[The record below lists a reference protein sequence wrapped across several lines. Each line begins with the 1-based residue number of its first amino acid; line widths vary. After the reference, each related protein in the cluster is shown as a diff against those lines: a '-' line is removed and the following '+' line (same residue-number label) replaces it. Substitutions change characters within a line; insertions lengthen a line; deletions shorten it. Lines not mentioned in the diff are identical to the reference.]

1 MKDYNGTIHRLGE
14 EVLADGE
21 AAPGM
26 RAQLRSHVLGDQISL
41 EGAPVAYT
49 YDLDGMRNGL
59 TLARLGQL
67 TRTPRERRADPGP
80 LTEIA
85 EAYADL
91 ADRYEAAHP
100 RRVELL
106 AIAATMWSLAGYQ
119 ANAATLAV
127 TFTRE
132 ARSLFARG
140 ELEVFETPTTAAPYR
155 IAELTGAV
163 LRRDLDTVSRL
174 GQQTA
179 DDLPALGQRLVG
191 ETAEGRADV
200 ADAAMLAAYGLTG
213 RAVRNLAALWRTGN
227 RAAGQAAVVDLR
239 KAASVLLD
247 ASVADTWTLI
257 DSLAHVAEDIVATS
271 PWLLLRRAAT
281 WGRLWE
287 RYLKALIVAERPVIQ
302 VWPSQRA
309 ALDAGLVDAAARNM
323 AVTMPTSAG
332 KTHIAEWAILHALA
346 PRPGDENH
354 WWLVSRLA
362 VYVVPTRALAAQ
374 VERHLAESLEL
385 LGLRVSSLFGGAE
398 HVRYEMQLLDFTDV
412 LVVTSEKLDLLLRN
426 MPELASRL
434 SLVLADEGHT
444 IDRSERGLRL
454 EMLLTRIR
462 RTAPTARLLLLS
474 AVLPNGD
481 DLARWLDPD
490 ADGTNLASIN
500 WSPSRLRMGVFSWRG
515 RDVDGQQ
522 GAIDYR
528 NGGTGEFFLPR
539 VLTRHKRRVKLYPE
553 APKDVAAA
561 LALHFDRL
569 GPVLISQPTKVKAR
583 AAAKALGDALKK
595 QGARKLGTA
604 DGSFSAEVAQRRLEA
619 SAEIGRH
626 IGTSHELAIMVL
638 GGYAYHHAEVP
649 QAVRNCLERAY
660 RNGALRVLCAT
671 STLSQ
676 GMNLPTKT
684 VLVPDTW
691 RGQNDRV
698 SVRDFWNTAGRAGRA
713 GRETEGHV
721 VLIAKDA
728 RAAQDLRRRY
738 LDRDKIEPVISTLA
752 SLYYEL
758 VTARL
763 GHRPET
769 GEDLTALDLA
779 DPTGE
784 QLAQWAEGLDVQL
797 LTLLAEEVVDTP
809 DQQLLEQAAQALLGD
824 TLAGH
829 QLGAEAWSLAPLARF
844 SARRVAAIAHRLPD
858 RPARA
863 AIVRSGLS
871 VQGGIDALAAAEQ
884 IQTVLDVR
892 PELFTDEHW
901 PHLQRLILSLAADV
915 HEVQRSIRQKKVAA
929 PALIPLA
936 TDWIAGLPAADLH
949 ETHHGNLLTP
959 NITATISTIDK
970 IIVQD
975 LAWVVSALL
984 QLLELRRGV
993 PAEGHLAA
1001 LPAMI
1006 KYGVGSPAACYASS
1020 IGIHDRATATAL
1032 ANNCPYPEPTFRQFL
1047 DWLGQL
1053 TTDEITTLTDPG
1065 TARLLIR
1072 STERRSPR
1080 ATQAAILSGNGIFTC
1095 PLRGVRHSGND
1106 AYLAQLP
1113 AGTPLDLVRDPGN
1126 DADPNAIQIQHQGVS
1141 LGWIAREITR
1151 PLALALDEDPA
1162 PRIYAQLATD
1172 ARSIAQQ
1179 NGADELHVH
1188 NTVALTIM
1196 LAPRDH
1202 PPRPT

>member
-1 MKDYNGTIHRLGE
+1 VKDYNGILHRLGE
-14 EVLADGE
+14 EALNDGE
-21 AAPGM
+21 AAPGL

-41 EGAPVAYT
+41 EGAPIAYT
-49 YDLDGMRNGL
+49 YDLDSVRNGL

-91 ADRYEAAHP
+91 AERYGAAHP

-106 AIAATMWSLAGYQ
+106 TIAASMWSLAGYQ

-127 TFTRE
+127 TFTHE
-132 ARSLFARG
+132 AQSLFARG
-140 ELEVFETPTTAAPYR
+140 ELGGFETPTTAAPYR

-163 LRRDLDTVSRL
+163 LRRDLDAVSRL

-179 DDLPALGQRLVG
+179 DDLPVLGQRLVG
-191 ETAEGRADV
+191 ETAEGRADM
-200 ADAAMLAAYGLTG
+200 ADAAVLAAYGLTG
-213 RAVRNLAALWRTGN
+213 RAARNLASLWRTGN
-227 RAAGQAAVVDLR
+227 RVAGQAAVADLR

-257 DSLAHVAEDIVATS
+257 DSLSHVTEDIVATS
-271 PWLLLRRAAT
+271 PWLLLRRATT

-309 ALDAGLVDAAARNM
+309 ALDAGLVDAASRNM
-323 AVTMPTSAG
+323 VVTMPTSAG

-346 PRPGDENH
+346 PRPRDENH

-398 HVRYEMQLLDFTDV
+398 HVRYETQLLDFTDV

-426 MPELASRL
+426 LPELASRL
-434 SLVLADEGHT
+434 ALVLVDEGHT

-462 RTAPTARLLLLS
+462 RTTPAARLLLLS
-474 AVLPNGD
+474 AVLPNGK
-481 DLARWLDPD
+481 DLAHWLDPD
-490 ADGTNLASIN
+490 ADATNLASIN

-515 RDVDGQQ
+515 HHIDGQQ
-522 GAIDYR
+522 GGIDYG
-528 NGGTGEFFLPR
+528 NGGNSEFFLPR
-539 VLTRHKRRVKLYPE
+539 VLTRHKRRVHLFPN

-569 GPVLISQPTKVKAR
+569 GPVLIAQPTKVKAR
-583 AAAKALGDALKK
+583 AAAKALGKALKK
-595 QGARKLGTA
+595 QDTPKLGTA
-604 DGSFSAEVAQRRLEA
+604 DGSFSSDVAQQRREA

-626 IGTSHELAIMVL
+626 IGNSHELASMVL
-638 GGYAYHHAEVP
+638 EGYAYHHAEVP

-721 VLIAKDA
+721 ILIAKDT
-728 RAAQDLRRRY
+728 RAAHELRRY
-738 LDRDKIEPVISTLA
+738 MNRDKIEPVVSTLA
-752 SLYYEL
+752 WLYFKL
-758 VTARL
+758 ATARL
-763 GHRPET
+763 GYQPAA

-779 DPTGE
+779 DTTDG
-784 QLAQWAEGLDVQL
+784 QLAEWAEGLDTQL
-797 LTLLAEEVVDTP
+797 LALLAEEVVDTP
-809 DQQLLEQAAQALLGD
+809 DQHLLEQAAQALLSD

-829 QLGAEAWSLAPLARF
+829 QLGAREWSLAPLARY

-858 RPARA
+858 RPTRA

-871 VQGGIDALAAAEQ
+871 IQGGIDALAAAEQ
-884 IQTVLDVR
+884 IQTDLDAR
-892 PELFTDEHW
+892 PELLTTDHW
-901 PHLQRLILSLAADV
+901 PDLQRLVLTRAADV
-915 HEVQRSIRQKKVAA
+915 REVQQGIRQKQVSAS
-929 PALIPLA
+929 ALVPVTIDWISGFPA
-936 TDWIAGLPAADLH
+936 TDLH
-949 ETHHGNLLTP
+949 QTHHGTLLTLD
-959 NITATISTIDK
+959 ITATTSAIDK

-984 QLLELRRGV
+984 QLLELQRGV
-993 PAEGHLAA
+993 PAAGHLAA

-1006 KYGVGSPAACYASS
+1006 KYGVNSPAACYASS
-1020 IGIHDRATATAL
+1020 IGIHDRATATTL
-1032 ANNCPYPEPTFRQFL
+1032 AANYPYPEPTFRQFL
-1047 DWLGQL
+1047 DWLSQL
-1053 TTDEITTLTDPG
+1053 TTEEIIALTDPD

-1072 STERRSPR
+1072 STERHSPR
-1080 ATQAAILSGNGIFTC
+1080 TAQAAILSGSGTFTC
-1095 PLRGVRHSGND
+1095 PLRGVRHSGNA

-1113 AGTPLDLVRDPGN
+1113 AGTFLDLAREPGN
-1126 DADPNAIQIQHQGVS
+1126 QADPNAIQVQHQGAF
-1141 LGWIAREITR
+1141 LGWVAREIAR
-1151 PLALALDEDPA
+1151 PLALALDSDAA
-1162 PRIYAQLATD
+1162 PRIYTQLNVDPRAL
-1172 ARSIAQQ
+1172 ALQ
-1179 NGADELHVH
+1179 NGIEQLSVH
-1188 NTVALTIM
+1188 NAITLTVTLTS
-1196 LAPRDH
+1196 H
-1202 PPRPT
+1202 

>member
-1 MKDYNGTIHRLGE
+1 MKDYNGTIRRLGE
-14 EVLADGE
+14 EVLNEGE
-21 AAPGM
+21 AAPGP
-26 RAQLRSHVLGDQISL
+26 RAQLRSHVLGSQISI
-41 EGAPVAYT
+41 EGAPAAYT
-49 YDLDGMRNGL
+49 YDLDGMRRSL

-91 ADRYEAAHP
+91 ADRYEAANP

-119 ANAATLAV
+119 ANASTLAA
-127 TFTRE
+127 TFTGE
-132 ARSLFARG
+132 VRSLFARG
-140 ELEVFETPTTAAPYR
+140 EREVYEAPTTAAPYR

-163 LRRDLDTVSRL
+163 LRRDLDEVARL
-174 GQQTA
+174 GAQA
-179 DDLPALGQRLVG
+179 AVDLPALGQRLVG
-191 ETAEGRADV
+191 EASEGRADG
-200 ADAAMLAAYGLTG
+200 ADAAVLAAYGLAG
-213 RAVRNLAALWRTGN
+213 RAARSLASLWLSGN
-227 RAAGQAAVVDLR
+227 RAAGRAAVTDLR

-257 DSLAHVAEDIVATS
+257 DSLAHVAEDVVATS
-271 PWLLLRRAAT
+271 PWMLLRRAAT
-281 WGRLWE
+281 WGNLWE

-309 ALDAGLVDAAARNM
+309 ALDAGLVDAVARNM

-346 PRPGDENH
+346 PRPGDGDR
-354 WWLVSRLA
+354 WWFFPRLA

-374 VERHLAESLEL
+374 VEKHLTESLEL

-398 HVRYEMQLLDFTDV
+398 HVRYETQLLDFTDV

-426 MPELASRL
+426 MPELAPRL
-434 SLVLADEGHT
+434 ALVLVDEGHT

-462 RTAPTARLLLLS
+462 RTTPTARLLLLS

-481 DLARWLDPD
+481 DLARWLDPSAD
-490 ADGTNLASIN
+490 ATNLAKIN

-522 GAIDYR
+522 GAIDYG
-528 NGGTGEFFLPR
+528 NDGSSEFFLPR
-539 VLTRHKRRVKLYPE
+539 VLTRHVKRVNLFPD

-569 GPVLISQPTKVKAR
+569 GPVLIAQPTKIKAR
-583 AAAKALGDALKK
+583 AAARALGEALKK
-595 QGARKLGTA
+595 EGAPKLGAKDGPFNA
-604 DGSFSAEVAQRRLEA
+604 DVVQRRLEA
-619 SAEIGRH
+619 SAEIARH
-626 IGTSHELAIMVL
+626 VGTGHELATMVL
-638 GGYAYHHAEVP
+638 QGYAYHHAEVP
-649 QAVRNCLERAY
+649 QAVRHCLERAY

-713 GRETEGHV
+713 GLETEGHV
-721 VLIAKDA
+721 ILIAKDA
-728 RAAQDLRRRY
+728 NTARELRRRY
-738 LDRDKIEPVISTLA
+738 LDHDKIEPVISTLA
-752 SLYYEL
+752 WLYYEL
-758 VTARL
+758 VIARL
-763 GHRPET
+763 GHRPEA
-769 GEDLTALDLA
+769 GQDLSGLDLA

-784 QLAQWAEGLDVQL
+784 RQSEWAEGLDIQL
-797 LTLLAEEVVDTP
+797 LALLAEEIIDTP
-809 DQQLLEQAAQALLGD
+809 DQHLLEQAAQALLGD

-829 QLGAEAWSLAPLARF
+829 QLGAQGWSLAPLARF
-844 SARRVAAIAHRLPD
+844 SARRTAAIAQRLPN

-863 AIVRSGLS
+863 AIIRSGLS

-884 IQTVLDVR
+884 IHTTLDDH
-892 PELFTDEHW
+892 PELLTVDNW
-901 PHLQRLILSLAADV
+901 PHLQRLVLTLSINV
-915 HEVQRSIRQKKVAA
+915 HEVQRSTRQKKVAA
-929 PALIPLA
+929 PALVSLA
-936 TDWIAGLPAADLH
+936 TDWIAGLPTADLH
-949 ETHHGNLLTP
+949 RSHHGDLLTP
-959 NITATISTIDK
+959 DITATTSAIDK

-993 PAEGHLAA
+993 PAEGRLAA

-1020 IGIHDRATATAL
+1020 IGIHDRAAASVL
-1032 ANNCPYPEPTFRQFL
+1032 ADTCPYPEPTFGQFL
-1047 DWLGQL
+1047 DWLSQL
-1053 TTDEITTLTDPG
+1053 STDEITRITDPG

-1072 STERRSPR
+1072 SAERRSPR
-1080 ATQAAILSGNGIFTC
+1080 IAQATILSGTGTFTC
-1095 PLRGVRHSGND
+1095 PLRGVRHASSA

-1113 AGTPLDLVRDPGN
+1113 AGTSLELVRDRSN
-1126 DADPNAIQIQHQGVS
+1126 KADPNAVQVQHQGVF
-1141 LGWIAREITR
+1141 LGWIAREIAR
-1151 PLALALDEDPA
+1151 PLALALNDDFAPHTRTQLSTDP
-1162 PRIYAQLATD
+1162 RSLVLQHGIDQL
-1172 ARSIAQQ
+1172 S
-1179 NGADELHVH
+1179 VH
-1188 NTVALTIM
+1188 NAITLQVTFNSQ
-1196 LAPRDH
+1196 
-1202 PPRPT
+1202 

>member
-1 MKDYNGTIHRLGE
+1 MKDYNGTLHRLGE
-14 EVLADGE
+14 EVLIDGE
-21 AAPGM
+21 ASPGL
-26 RAQLRSHVLGDQISL
+26 RAQLRSHVLGNQISL

-80 LTEIA
+80 MTEIA

-106 AIAATMWSLAGYQ
+106 VIAATMWSLAGYQ

-127 TFTRE
+127 AFTRE
-132 ARSLFARG
+132 ARSMFAFG

-163 LRRDLDTVSRL
+163 LRRDLDEVSRL

-179 DDLPALGQRLVG
+179 DDLRVLGQRLLG

-200 ADAAMLAAYGLTG
+200 ADAAVLAAYGLTG
-213 RAVRNLAALWRTGN
+213 RAARNLAALWRTGN
-227 RAAGQAAVVDLR
+227 RAAGHAAVADLR
-239 KAASVLLD
+239 KASSILLD

-346 PRPGDENH
+346 PRPGDENR
-354 WWLVSRLA
+354 WWLFSRLA

-426 MPELASRL
+426 MPELAARL
-434 SLVLADEGHT
+434 ALVLVDEGHA

-462 RTAPTARLLLLS
+462 RTAPAARLLLLS
-474 AVLPNGD
+474 AVLPNGE

-490 ADGTNLASIN
+490 ADATNLASIN
-500 WSPSRLRMGVFSWRG
+500 WSPSRLRTGVFSWRG
-515 RDVDGQQ
+515 READGQQ
-522 GAIDYR
+522 GAIDYG

-539 VLTRHKRRVKLYPE
+539 VLTRHKKRVNLFPS

-569 GPVLISQPTKVKAR
+569 GPVLIAQPTKIKAR
-583 AAAKALGDALKK
+583 AAAKALGEALKK
-595 QGARKLGTA
+595 EGAPKLGMT
-604 DGSFSAEVAQRRLEA
+604 DGSFNAEVARRRLEA
-619 SAEIGRH
+619 SAEIGRY
-626 IGTSHELAIMVL
+626 IGNSHELTIMVL

-649 QAVRNCLERAY
+649 QAVRTCLERAY

-713 GRETEGHV
+713 GQETEGHV
-721 VLIAKDA
+721 VLIAKDSS
-728 RAAQDLRRRY
+728 AAQELRRHY
-738 LDRDKIEPVISTLA
+738 LDRDRIEPVVSTLGW
-752 SLYYEL
+752 LYYEL
-758 VTARL
+758 VIARL
-763 GHRPET
+763 GHRPDA

-779 DPTGE
+779 DPADGK
-784 QLAQWAEGLDVQL
+784 LAEWADGLDIQL
-797 LTLLAEEVVDTP
+797 LALLAEEVVDTP
-809 DQQLLEQAAQALLGD
+809 DQHLLEQAAQSLLGD
-824 TLAGH
+824 TLGGH
-829 QLGAEAWSLAPLARF
+829 QLGAQEWSLAPLARF
-844 SARRVAAIAHRLPD
+844 SARRVAAIAQRLPD

-871 VQGGIDALAAAEQ
+871 VQGGTDALSAAEQ
-884 IQTVLDVR
+884 IQTAFDVR
-892 PELFTDEHW
+892 PELLTAEYW
-901 PHLQRLILSLAADV
+901 PNLQRLILALATEV
-915 HEVQRSIRQKKVAA
+915 HEVQRGIRQKKVAA
-929 PALIPLA
+929 PALVPLA
-936 TDWIAGLPAADLH
+936 TDWIAGVPAADLH
-949 ETHHGNLLTP
+949 QRHQGNLLTP
-959 NITATISTIDK
+959 DITATTSAIDK

-984 QLLELRRGV
+984 QFLELRRGV

-1020 IGIHDRATATAL
+1020 IGIHDRATATTL
-1032 ANNCPYPEPTFRQFL
+1032 AANCPYPEPTFRQFL
-1047 DWLGQL
+1047 DWLNQL
-1053 TTDEITTLTDPG
+1053 TTDEITTLTDPD

-1080 ATQAAILSGNGIFTC
+1080 ATQAAILSGTGTFTC
-1095 PLRGVRHSGND
+1095 PLRGVRYSGND
-1106 AYLAQLP
+1106 LHLAQLS
-1113 AGTPLDLVRDPGN
+1113 AGTLLDLVRDLGN
-1126 DADPNAIQIQHQGVS
+1126 EADPNAIQVQHQGVF
-1141 LGWIAREITR
+1141 LGWIAREIAR

-1162 PRIYAQLATD
+1162 PHIYVQLTTD

-1179 NGADELHVH
+1179 SGADQLHGH
-1188 NTVALTIM
+1188 NAVTLTIT
-1196 LAPRDH
+1196 LAPR
-1202 PPRPT
+1202 